1 MATVVVGF
9 VPKPEGEAALAAA
22 IAEVRLRGGR
32 LVIVSAQREAESDP
46 EWKAKTEA
54 ELVAARELLD
64 AAGIEH
70 VIHQSVIDID
80 VDAADDLIQVARD
93 QAADLVVIGIRRRSP
108 TGKLILGSQ
117 AQRIL
122 LDAPCAVLAVKPE

>member
-32 LVIVSAQREAESDP
+32 LVVVSAQREAESDP

>member
-32 LVIVSAQREAESDP
+32 LVVVSAQRGGESDP
-46 EWKAKTEA
+46 EWMAKTEA
-54 ELVAARELLD
+54 ELAAARERLD
-64 AAGIEH
+64 AAGVEY

-80 VDAADDLIQVARD
+80 VDAADDLVQVARE
-93 QAADLVVIGIRRRSP
+93 QGSDLVVIGIRRRTP

-122 LDAPCAVLAVKPE
+122 LDAPCPVLAVKPE

>member
-9 VPKPEGEAALAAA
+9 VPKPEGEAALDAA

-32 LVIVSAQREAESDP
+32 LVVVSAQREDESDA

-54 ELVAARELLD
+54 DLAAARERLD
-64 AAGIEH
+64 AAGIEYA
-70 VIHQSVIDID
+70 VHQSVIDID

-93 QAADLVVIGIRRRSP
+93 HAADLVVIGIRRRTP

>member
-9 VPKPEGEAALAAA
+9 VPKPEGEAALTAA

-32 LVIVSAQREAESDP
+32 LVVVSAQREGESDP

-54 ELVAARELLD
+54 DLAAARERLD
-64 AAGIEH
+64 AAGIEYA
-70 VIHQSVIDID
+70 VHQSVIDID

-93 QAADLVVIGIRRRSP
+93 QAADLVVIGIRRRTP

>member
-1 MATVVVGF
+1 V
-9 VPKPEGEAALAAA
+9 
-22 IAEVRLRGGR
+22 
-32 LVIVSAQREAESDP
+32 
-46 EWKAKTEA
+46 
-54 ELVAARELLD
+54 
-64 AAGIEH
+64 
-70 VIHQSVIDID
+70 HQSVIDID

-93 QAADLVVIGIRRRSP
+93 HAADLVVIGVRRRTP

>member
-32 LVIVSAQREAESDP
+32 LVIVSAQREDESDA

-54 ELVAARELLD
+54 ELAAARERLD
-64 AAGIEH
+64 AAGIEYA
-70 VIHQSVIDID
+70 VHQSVIDID

-93 QAADLVVIGIRRRSP
+93 HAADLVVIGVRRRTP